1 MAFFLLFAVMKFLLL
16 LFGFC
21 VFLSFSSP
29 AQSPSVPK
37 LIWKVDRINLGTLL
51 EEEGI
56 RTAEFEFT
64 VTQSAPFHLVQ
75 VSPECGC
82 TAVSFSKDTLAL
94 GQSGS
99 IKVSFD
105 PSSSA
110 GYFSKLILVQGG
122 GTHVQDSIY
131 LEGISIPYPTDLEQ
145 NYPVKI
151 GSLGF
156 RMKKISMGDVFDN
169 EPKVKFIEFFNHGT
183 SSLEKEAF
191 TYVAPAYIK
200 LEPLQDK
207 VRPQERGL
215 IQLTYDASQR
225 PELGAV
231 VDLVTFNWN
240 KNADSSV
247 QLEVLADLFDYFA
260 PITKDQLDEVP
271 QLFISQKIIE
281 LGEINSST
289 VIRKSVELKN
299 LGKKNLELRK
309 IQGNCECLV
318 VEPSKNS
325 LAPGEQM
332 ELMLTFD
339 PVGRKGIDHRN
350 IYLFTND
357 PVNPVQSIVI
367 KSKIE

>member
-16 LFGFC
+16 LFGYC

-169 EPKVKFIEFFNHGT
+169 EPKVKYLEFFNHGT
-183 SSLEKEAF
+183 NALEKQAF
-191 TYVAPAYIK
+191 NALTPDYIQIQQI
-200 LEPLQDK
+200 QDL

-215 IQLTYDASQR
+215 LKISYDAKLRQ
-225 PELGAV
+225 ELGAV
-231 VDLVTFNWN
+231 SDKIWINWG
-240 KNADSSV
+240 KEEEEK
-247 QLEVLADLFDYFA
+247 LELEILADLFDYFS
-260 PITKDQLDEVP
+260 PISKDQLDEVP
-271 QLFISQKIIE
+271 QLMISQKIID
-281 LGEINSST
+281 LGEISSNT
-289 VIRKSVELKN
+289 VQRKAVTLTNIGKEPLEIRKV
-299 LGKKNLELRK
+299 
-309 IQGNCECLV
+309 QGNCTCLV
-318 VEPSKNS
+318 PELPKNM
-325 LAPGEQM
+325 LLPGEKM
-332 ELMLTFD
+332 EMTLEFD
-339 PVGRKGIDHRN
+339 PVGRKGIDQRN
-350 IYLFTND
+350 LYIFTND